1 MPDLPTINSWGQLF
15 LILVGIVLSI
25 KYVYPLIRNGSGTQ
39 DDFRELRS
47 ALTLMVAQQAAMLEA
62 TKANAEL
69 LHELAQG
76 HQDTLRLLMEL
87 ERRSREQEEAIRVV
101 LRKGG
106 AH

>member
-1 MPDLPTINSWGQLF
+1 MKTLKNRYSQHFETPDALRRDVIT
-15 LILVGIVLSI
+15 LS
-25 KYVYPLIRNGSGTQ
+25 N
-39 DDFRELRS
+39 DAE
-47 ALTLMVAQQAAMLEA
+47 ALLEA

-76 HQDTLRLLMEL
+76 HQDVIRLVMEL